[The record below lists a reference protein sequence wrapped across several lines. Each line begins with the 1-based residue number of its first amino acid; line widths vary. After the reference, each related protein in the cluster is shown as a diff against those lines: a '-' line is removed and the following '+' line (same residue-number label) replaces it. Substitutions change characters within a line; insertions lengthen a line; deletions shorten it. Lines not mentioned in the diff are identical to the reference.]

1 MQGGSL
7 EGLDSA
13 VLVTRALD
21 LVGTLAFAISG
32 ATQGVRRGLD
42 IFGVLVLAFVTAV
55 SGGILRDLL
64 IGAPPAALANSY
76 YLALAVGAGLLTF
89 RFHKVLKR
97 LNQPVQFFDAAGL
110 GIFAV
115 VGTQKALFYGLDW
128 PVAAVLGMCSG
139 IGGGMVRDILTA
151 QVPTV
156 LHTDVYA
163 VAALAGG
170 LVVPLGMYLHL
181 PPIGVILAGAFL
193 CVTLRLLALRHGWEL
208 PVAKK
213 RIGMREAEPAD
224 VRGTK

>member
-1 MQGGSL
+1 L
-7 EGLDSA
+7 EGFDSA
-13 VLVTRALD
+13 QLLTRALD

-32 ATQGVRRGLD
+32 AMQGVRRGLD
-42 IFGVLVLAFVTAV
+42 IFGVLMLAFVTAV

-64 IGAPPAALANSY
+64 IGAVPPAALASSY
-76 YLALAVGAGLLTF
+76 YLALAMGAGLLTF
-89 RFHKVLKR
+89 RFHKVFKR
-97 LNQPVQFFDAAGL
+97 LNQPVQLFDAAGL

-115 VGTQKALFYGLDW
+115 VGTQKALLYGLDW
-128 PVAAVLGMCSG
+128 PMAVVLGMCSG
-139 IGGGMVRDILTA
+139 IGGGMVRDMLTA

-170 LVVPLGMYLHL
+170 LVVPLGAYLHL
-181 PPIGVILAGAFL
+181 PPIGVILGGALL

-213 RIGMREAEPAD
+213 RIGAGAQSNAD
-224 VRGTK
+224 APNVRGLQ